1 MPDELTRIADALERL
16 APAPSALPN
25 FSEANVFIWNIRP
38 DRLEE
43 VKEFNNA
50 NLDILQGIDSA
61 KETLLRNTKQF
72 ANGFPANNALLWG
85 ARGMGKSSLV
95 KAVFDKISDSNMALK
110 LIDIQ
115 REDLS
120 SITKLL
126 N

>member
-72 ANGFPANNALLWG
+72 ANGFPTNNALLTVDG
-85 ARGMGKSSLV
+85 PRS
-95 KAVFDKISDSNMALK
+95 F
-110 LIDIQ
+110 
-115 REDLS
+115 LS
-120 SITKLL
+120 SSTSF
-126 N
+126 NFF